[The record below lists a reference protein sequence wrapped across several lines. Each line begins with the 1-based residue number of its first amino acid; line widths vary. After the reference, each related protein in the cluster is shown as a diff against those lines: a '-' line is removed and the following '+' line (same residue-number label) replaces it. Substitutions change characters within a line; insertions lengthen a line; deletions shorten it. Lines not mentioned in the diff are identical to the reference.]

1 MTLAVTGSDNALI
14 LDQVL
19 SQFNVGRHLALWE
32 MNAPGSI
39 QLQDRADDKVR
50 RRLPKAEEISFD
62 DALIDIVYL
71 TDNGVAR
78 YGSNRDVIKCEGG
91 ETLQNPNAYYVD
103 AAEMAAR
110 TGVDLRKTVTHLYV
124 PKEQYSHLIK
134 GAWNLLDKDCT
145 TKLFVSLSDGFY
157 FLRGFFSPERVQRC
171 QNAKFERN

>member
-32 MNAPGSI
+32 MNVPGCI
-39 QLQDRADDKVR
+39 QTKSDGR
-50 RRLPKAEEISFD
+50 RRLPKAEELRFD

-78 YGSNRDVIKCEGG
+78 YGSNRDMIRTAEKDEIR
-91 ETLQNPNAYYVD
+91 NPNARYVE
-103 AAEMAAR
+103 ASELSAK
-110 TGVDLRKTVTHLYV
+110 TGIDFGKAVTHLYV
-124 PKEQYSHLIK
+124 PKEKYAHLIK
-134 GAWNLLDKDCT
+134 AAWDLADKDCT

-157 FLRGFFSPERVQRC
+157 FLRGFFSPERVERC
-171 QNAKFERN
+171 QNAKFERK